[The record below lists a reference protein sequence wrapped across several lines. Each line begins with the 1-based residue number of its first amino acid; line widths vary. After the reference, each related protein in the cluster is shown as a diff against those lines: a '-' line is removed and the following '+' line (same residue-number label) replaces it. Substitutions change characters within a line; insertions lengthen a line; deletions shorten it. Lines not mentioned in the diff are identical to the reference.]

1 MKKEQLTI
9 AKIADKINKYKKTG
23 NICSTNFLD
32 PTEILESENIVR
44 DFPYCFFGGFED
56 AERKILV
63 VGADEEEKA
72 KEFIEILTIELLDT
86 KSDKTLSHRSV
97 LGSLLGLGIN
107 RDVLGDIIIKKGR
120 ADFFVTTEIAR
131 YILQNLDFIG
141 REKVKVYKNSYDQ
154 LLRVESLAQELKT
167 TVASLRIDAIISS
180 ALGISREVSSKLIQ
194 NQKVKLNY
202 KLIENT
208 SKQIKE
214 GDKISVRGY
223 GRIELTEI
231 VGETRKDRI
240 RILLKK
246 S

>member
-9 AKIADKINKYKKTG
+9 AKIVDKINKYKRTG
-23 NICSTNFLD
+23 NVCSTNFLD
-32 PTEILESENIVR
+32 PSEILESENIVR
-44 DFPYCFFGGFED
+44 DFPYFFFGGYKE

-63 VGADEEEKA
+63 IGIEEEEIA
-72 KEFIEILTIELLDT
+72 KEFVEILTIELLDT

-97 LGSLLGLGIN
+97 LGSLLGLGLN
-107 RDVLGDIIIKKGR
+107 RDVLGDIILKDGR
-120 ADFFVTTEIAR
+120 ADFFVTKDITK
-131 YILQNLDFIG
+131 YIIQNLDYVG
-141 REKVKVYKNSYDQ
+141 REKVKIYKNTYDNMLQ
-154 LLRVESLAQELKT
+154 VENLAKEIKT
-167 TVASLRIDAIISS
+167 TVASLRIDAVISS

-202 KLIENT
+202 KFIENP

-231 VGETRKDRI
+231 IGETRKDRI
-240 RILLKK
+240 RIVLKK